1 VNYPVSIEEKLGFD
15 KIRELLKKETSTDIG
30 KEAIDKITF
39 SNQYNKIQESLQL
52 ISELELLSQTG
63 QFSHTFFEFLED
75 VLSFLNPIEKEGA
88 IIYEEEWQV
97 ISSALSCFN
106 QMYLEVNKQQHLLP
120 LMTQKQSRLV
130 DLTPCLRLINEV
142 IDVAGK
148 MKPDASPALKT
159 ISNSIN
165 EKEREIRK
173 ILLSKFELAKKNDW
187 AGDTEITIRNE
198 RLVIPII
205 AEHKRKINGFVHDD
219 SQSGKFL
226 YIEPIECFEGNNQ
239 LKELVLE
246 RKKEVERILK
256 QLTKDVSVYKQAIL
270 HHVQWHAFM
279 DVVVAKQRL
288 SSKLKAIAPDIVKEQ
303 SQVHLINAKH
313 PLLFLQFDKDNKKIE
328 PLNFQTNKNIH
339 LILISGPNAG
349 GKSIA
354 LKTIGLLQ
362 YMLQCGLKV
371 PVSVGSS
378 MKIYDGIFI
387 DIGDNQ
393 SIENNLS
400 SYSSHLWSMKTF
412 MSEIS
417 SKSLY
422 LIDEIGNGTD
432 PSIGSS
438 IAQAIL
444 EQFLKAEAFG
454 VVTTHFGELKAW
466 ASETKGVINA
476 RMLYDLQHLEPLFKL
491 ELGKPGSSFALEVA
505 SKVGLKSQVIE
516 RVREVNKWKN
526 QIDLDELIAE
536 NEKNKQE
543 LVENNKRIQ
552 EKEKVLDRLLNDY
565 QQLKEELMSSKQA
578 ILKTAK
584 QKAEEIIDESNK
596 KVEQTIKEI
605 KVANAEKEKT
615 KKIRADLEKHKKQI
629 EPKLDEEIKQVQKTK
644 PVEVLKL
651 KVGDWVVRNGQTTSG
666 EVLTLKST
674 KAEVLFGQIKM
685 WLNLS
690 DLSRSQAMSKKSMK
704 NQQVNIHLFEKQSQF
719 YPNIDVRGVRGEEAV
734 QKISSFLEDAH
745 LIGAKDLKVIHGRG
759 HGILRT
765 LIKEHLKQ
773 NKWVKKFEFETEQ
786 LGGDGVTLI
795 TLK

>member
-30 KEAIDKITF
+30 REAINKITF
-39 SNQYNKIQESLQL
+39 TNQYNKIQESLQL

-88 IIYEEEWQV
+88 IIYEDEWQV

-120 LMTQKQSRLV
+120 LMAQKQSRLV

-142 IDVAGK
+142 IDIAGK
-148 MKPDASPALKT
+148 MKPDASPTLKKIT
-159 ISNSIN
+159 TAIN

-219 SQSGKFL
+219 SQSGKYL

-279 DVVVAKQRL
+279 DVVVAKQKL
-288 SSKLKAIAPDIVKEQ
+288 SSRLKAISPDIVKEQ
-303 SQVHLINAKH
+303 LQVNLINAKH
-313 PLLFLQFDKDNKKIE
+313 PLLYLQFDKDNKKIE
-328 PLNFQTNKNIH
+328 PLNFQTNKNVH

-444 EQFLKAEAFG
+444 EQLLQAEAFG

-505 SKVGLKSQVIE
+505 SKVGLKPQVIE

-543 LVENNKRIQ
+543 L
-552 EKEKVLDRLLNDY
+552 
-565 QQLKEELMSSKQA
+565 
-578 ILKTAK
+578 
-584 QKAEEIIDESNK
+584 
-596 KVEQTIKEI
+596 
-605 KVANAEKEKT
+605 
-615 KKIRADLEKHKKQI
+615 
-629 EPKLDEEIKQVQKTK
+629 
-644 PVEVLKL
+644 
-651 KVGDWVVRNGQTTSG
+651 
-666 EVLTLKST
+666 
-674 KAEVLFGQIKM
+674 
-685 WLNLS
+685 
-690 DLSRSQAMSKKSMK
+690 SRK
-704 NQQVNIHLFEKQSQF
+704 
-719 YPNIDVRGVRGEEAV
+719 
-734 QKISSFLEDAH
+734 
-745 LIGAKDLKVIHGRG
+745 
-759 HGILRT
+759 
-765 LIKEHLKQ
+765 
-773 NKWVKKFEFETEQ
+773 
-786 LGGDGVTLI
+786 
-795 TLK
+795 

>member
-1 VNYPVSIEEKLGFD
+1 MNYPVNIEEKLGFD

-30 KEAIDKITF
+30 REAINKITF
-39 SNQYNKIQESLQL
+39 TIQYNKIQESLQL
-52 ISELELLSQTG
+52 ISELELLSQSG
-63 QFSHTFFEFLED
+63 HLSNTFFEYLED

-88 IIYEEEWQV
+88 ILYEDEWLV
-97 ISSALSCFN
+97 VSSALTCFN
-106 QMYLEVNKQQHLLP
+106 QLYLEVFKQQHLVP
-120 LMTQKQSRLV
+120 LMAQKQERLI
-130 DLTPCLRLINEV
+130 DLSPCLRLINEV
-142 IDVAGK
+142 IDVTGK
-148 MKPDASPALKT
+148 IRPDASPALKK
-159 ISNSIN
+159 ISTAIN

-198 RLVIPII
+198 RLVFPII

-219 SQSGKFL
+219 SQSGKYL

-279 DVVVAKQRL
+279 DVVVAKQKL
-288 SSKLKAIAPDIVKEQ
+288 SSRLKAISPDIVKEQ
-303 SQVHLINAKH
+303 SQVNLINAKH
-313 PLLFLQFDKDNKKIE
+313 PLLYLQLDKDNKKIE
-328 PLNFQTNKNIH
+328 PLNFLTNKNVQ
-339 LILISGPNAG
+339 LVLISGPNAG

-378 MKIYDGIFI
+378 MKIYDGVFI

-400 SYSSHLWSMKTF
+400 SYSSHLLSMKTF
-412 MSEIS
+412 MTEIS

-444 EQFLKAEAFG
+444 EQLLQLGAFG

-491 ELGKPGSSFALEVA
+491 ELGKPGSSFAIEVA
-505 SKVGLKSQVIE
+505 TKVGINSQVIS

-543 LVENNKRIQ
+543 LIENNRRIQ

-565 QQLKEELMSSKQA
+565 QQLKDELLSSKQA

-605 KVANAEKEKT
+605 KVANAEKAQT
-615 KKIRADLEKHKKQI
+615 KKIREDLQKHKKQI
-629 EPKLDEEIKQVQKTK
+629 EPKLEEEIKQVQKTK
-644 PVEVLKL
+644 PTEVLKL
-651 KVGDWVVRNGQTTSG
+651 KVGDWVVRNGQSTAG
-666 EVLTLKST
+666 EVLTVKNS

-685 WLNLS
+685 WLNIS

-704 NQQVNIHLFEKQSQF
+704 NQQFNLHLFEKQSQF
-719 YPNIDVRGVRGEEAV
+719 YPNIDVRGIRGEEAV
-734 QKISSFLEDAH
+734 QKISSFIDDAN
-745 LIGAKDLKVIHGRG
+745 LVGAKNLKVIHGRG
-759 HGILRT
+759 GGVLRT

-773 NKWVKKFEFETEQ
+773 NKLVKQFEFESEQ